1 MSSHAHRS
9 ASPSRI
15 APTTPQHQAPGAQP
29 GQAQV
34 LLLLAGMAL
43 LWTLACA
50 LSHSAPD
57 LDGMEE
63 LVWATS
69 FEWGYAKHPPLPS
82 WLLYAITHL
91 TGRPIWLT
99 FLAGQL
105 TATLALWIIWRMGCE
120 FTSPARAL
128 IATAI
133 LSVSA
138 YFSMRGT
145 IYNHNTVQLWSI
157 AACTWLFYRALRHQR
172 ALDWIGAG
180 IVGGLAFMTK
190 YSAMIQ
196 FAAFFAFMLWQGS
209 LRDLRTWKGI
219 ALALAAFLVTI
230 SPHLTWLS
238 ASDFAPLR
246 YADRALDDLTHL
258 QALGNLMDFLLDQAA
273 RLAPMLVVL
282 LALAWW
288 NRRHPISATVT
299 PSALPAAATAGSKN
313 VVDAAGHSQAALP
326 RRYAD
331 DLSAW
336 DKSFLLWVGLFPLL
350 STVVLSSILA
360 THLQASWATTFFILF
375 GFYTLWRLSGDERI
389 LLRRTLTL
397 VIIVHLLMALG
408 YAIGRGPLAYY
419 SGKTARSTYPGPEVS
434 ALMQQVWHRHVP
446 GQPLQIVASDTW
458 LGGNIAMHAPGD
470 VQVFIDG
477 DYTQS
482 PWLDEGTAL
491 DCGALVVYSTEP
503 RGALQPSLKALY
515 DTALLRGESTLR
527 WSSERSPMIV
537 LHWGIIP
544 PDDACRTRR

>member
-1 MSSHAHRS
+1 MSSHAQP
-9 ASPSRI
+9 AATPSRI
-15 APTTPQHQAPGAQP
+15 APSTPQHQTPGAQP

-128 IATAI
+128 MATAI

-138 YFSMRGT
+138 YFSIRGT

-180 IVGGLAFMTK
+180 IVGALAFMTK

-196 FAAFFAFMLWQGS
+196 FAAFFVFMLWQGS

-219 ALALAAFLVTI
+219 ALALAAFLATI
-230 SPHLTWLS
+230 APHLAWLA
-238 ASDFAPLR
+238 ASDFAPMR

-258 QALGNLMDFLLDQAA
+258 QALGNLADFLLDQAG
-273 RLAPMLVVL
+273 RLSPMLVVL

-288 NRRHPISATVT
+288 NRRHPIN
-299 PSALPAAATAGSKN
+299 AATSTGANTASANTANGP
-313 VVDAAGHSQAALP
+313 QAISAP
-326 RRYAD
+326 RYAD

-350 STVVLSSILA
+350 STVVLSAILA
-360 THLQASWATTFFILF
+360 THVQASWATTFFILF
-375 GFYTLWRLSGDERI
+375 GFYALWRLSGDERI

-408 YAIGRGPLAYY
+408 YAIGRGPLAHY
-419 SGKTARSTYPGPEVS
+419 SGKPSRSTYPGQEVS
-434 ALMQQVWHRHVP
+434 DIMQQVWHRHVP
-446 GQPLQIVASDTW
+446 GQPLRVVASDTW
-458 LGGNIAMHAPGD
+458 LGGNIAMHAAGD
-470 VQVFIDG
+470 VQVFIDA

-503 RGALQPSLKALY
+503 RGALQPSLEVLY
-515 DTALLRGESTLR
+515 DTTLLRGESRVR

-544 PDDACRTRR
+544 PDDACRARR